1 MPVNSSKGRLLH
13 EVGGFSGGC
22 AALRAELRASILDAA
37 SASFSETSRKNCA
50 VRFSVSGAT
59 SSFTKLFTRSS
70 SSSTRLP
77 KSSKFLMLL
86 SRANSSSM
94 CLPNSSNLSIAPV
107 PRKNRRKEKKTGDL
121 GIIGTRCA
129 GRKEENWSF
138 HIGGSGGW
146 KNGKTPCAHFL
157 AEATSNRGR
166 KSARRAM
173 RWSESTPRAATSA
186 ERACDFLS
194 LP

>member
-37 SASFSETSRKNCA
+37 SASFSETSRKNWA

-86 SRANSSSM
+86 IRANSSSM
-94 CLPNSSNLSIAPV
+94 RLPNSSNLSISDKSSGKSPCREEA
-107 PRKNRRKEKKTGDL
+107 RRLGYYRNAVCGSQGGELALPYRWQWRVEK
-121 GIIGTRCA
+121 
-129 GRKEENWSF
+129 
-138 HIGGSGGW
+138 W
-146 KNGKTPCAHFL
+146 KNAVRTFFGGGDKQ
-157 AEATSNRGR
+157 
-166 KSARRAM
+166 
-173 RWSESTPRAATSA
+173 PRPKICPAG
-186 ERACDFLS
+186 
-194 LP
+194 